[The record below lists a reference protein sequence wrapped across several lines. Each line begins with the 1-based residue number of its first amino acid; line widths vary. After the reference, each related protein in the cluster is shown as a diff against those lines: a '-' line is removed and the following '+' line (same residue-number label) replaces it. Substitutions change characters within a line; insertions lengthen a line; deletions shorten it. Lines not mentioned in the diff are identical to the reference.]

1 MKNQIKTVISILI
14 ISLLLFSFF
23 IFIQG
28 LGSKA
33 QNTEN
38 LPSPPKQ
45 PVLTPKG
52 MNIFADIA
60 EEVGPAVVNI
70 DVVKMQKTRVFNP
83 FKDFEDF
90 GSGFRLHPEFK
101 QFFEDKIIP
110 IKGAGSGF
118 IIDKKGHVLTNEHVV
133 GNADK
138 IKVSLKDGRK
148 FDAKLIGKDKSLDL
162 AIIKIEAKDL
172 PIVTLGDSS
181 KIRPGEWVVAIGN
194 PYGFAN
200 SVTAGII
207 SATGRSLADLGKRNL
222 IQTDAAINPG
232 NSGGP
237 LINLDGKV
245 VGINVAIVAQA
256 QGLGFAI
263 PINAAK
269 EVMNELIEKGKVT
282 RAWLGI
288 YMRDIDEKIAA
299 YLELPI
305 AEGVVVTEVIKDSP
319 AQKLG
324 LKRYDILK
332 EIEGKKIKTGSNVQ
346 DIIGKLKPGD
356 SIKIKVFREDK
367 NIILKGKLGEAPTE

>member
-1 MKNQIKTVISILI
+1 MKDKIKSVFGLLTVSLLIFSILV
-14 ISLLLFSFF
+14 FV
-23 IFIQG
+23 QG
-28 LGSKA
+28 LGSNA
-33 QNTEN
+33 QDIKSLTT
-38 LPSPPKQ
+38 LPKQ
-45 PVLTPKG
+45 PIPVIKG

-60 EEVGPAVVNI
+60 EKVGPAVVNI

-90 GSGFRLHPEFK
+90 GFGFRVQPEFK
-101 QFFEDKIIP
+101 RFFEDKIIP
-110 IKGAGSGF
+110 VKGAGSGF
-118 IIDKKGHVLTNEHVV
+118 IVNKKGHILTNEHVV

-138 IKVSLKDGRK
+138 IKVTLKDGRK

-162 AIIKIEAKDL
+162 AIIKIESKDL
-172 PIVTLGDSS
+172 PTVILGDSN
-181 KIRPGEWVVAIGN
+181 KNRPGEWVVAIGN

-207 SATGRSLADLGKRNL
+207 SATGRSLAGLGKRNL

-237 LINLDGKV
+237 LINLNGKV
-245 VGINVAIVAQA
+245 IGINVAIVAQA

-269 EVMNELIEKGKVT
+269 EVMDELIKKGKVT

-305 AEGVVVTEVIKDSP
+305 AEGVVVTEVVKNSP

-332 EIEGKKIKTGSNVQ
+332 EINGKKIKAGSDVQ
-346 DIIGKLKPGD
+346 DIIRKLKPGETV
-356 SIKIKVFREDK
+356 KIKVFRENK
-367 NIILKGKLGEAPTE
+367 NIMLKGNLGEASTE